1 VINNKSK
8 SHLGWTNYETWCV
21 SQWLPEEHAT
31 WEVFR
36 EQMRHQLAQRTASR
50 GQHPLPAVAA
60 RSTAKYYLA
69 SQLREAVEGLGYTD
83 LPGVY
88 CDLLHAAMARV
99 NWPEVVEYF
108 LVNPFP
114 PIARLVEAGEHAS
127 SQLFDAGDVITAP
140 AAQSVL
146 TAEIVQSSVA
156 RHVRGDWGLL
166 DALDRRQN
174 LRALAAGRPVQS
186 VYELENGIPFWVI
199 TDGDRTSTRIVV
211 AEDY

>member
-1 VINNKSK
+1 VTKNKSK

-31 WEVFR
+31 WEAFR
-36 EQMRHQLAQRTASR
+36 EQMRHQLAQQTASR

-60 RSTAKYYLA
+60 RSTAKYCLA

-88 CDLLHAAMARV
+88 CDLLHAAVARV
-99 NWPEVVEYF
+99 NWPEVVEHF

-114 PIARLVEAGEHAS
+114 HIASLVEAAGPEPC
-127 SQLFDAGDVITAP
+127 QLFEAGEVITAP
-140 AAQSVL
+140 AAKTVL
-146 TAEIVQSSVA
+146 TATIVESSVA

-174 LRALAAGRPVQS
+174 LRALAARRPVQS
-186 VYELENGIPFWVI
+186 VYELENGTPFWVI
-199 TDGDRTSTRIVV
+199 TDGERTSTCILV
-211 AEDY
+211 AKDY